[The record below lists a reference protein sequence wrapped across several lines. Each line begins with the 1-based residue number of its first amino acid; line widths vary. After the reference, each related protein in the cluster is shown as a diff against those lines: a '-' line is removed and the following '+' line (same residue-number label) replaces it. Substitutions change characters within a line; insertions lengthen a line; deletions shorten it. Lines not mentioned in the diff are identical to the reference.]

1 MAGFYGVKKK
11 DFGLNTPRMALPE
24 VQDSTSTSNQAM
36 PDYTF
41 EERTKKKTGKI
52 SMQGEMLDGGRKR
65 KVSWSKKMLG
75 FFQGGKTKT
84 ASGGRNVILESA
96 SGSYNGNASPTL
108 HVQPVKSFNWEKPS
122 PLMEEGVKGDRRAL
136 LHEQLPPSEP
146 PFRKEEDM
154 TTGGTVWEIR
164 YLQVMLKFFPNSS
177 IQL

>member
-84 ASGGRNVILESA
+84 AGGGRNVILESA

-108 HVQPVKSFNWEKPS
+108 HVQSVKSFDWEKPS
-122 PLMEEGVKGDRRAL
+122 PLMKEGVKEDRRAL

-164 YLQVMLKFFPNSS
+164 YLQVMLKFFPKSS